1 MHNKYIDM
9 SKNKI
14 KIDNLLKF
22 KQDIIDMSDKCINY
36 LLCNDYIAVLNEPDM
51 QIINQMTLHFDK
63 MKSIYYSNNDQS
75 DDDEQDVLSDNPNED
90 DNYSFLMEN
99 NKIYKKILR
108 Q

>member
-36 LLCNDYIAVLNEPDM
+36 LSCNDYIDVLMKPDM
-51 QIINQMTLHFDK
+51 QIINQIILHFDK

-75 DDDEQDVLSDNPNED
+75 DDDEQDISSDNYNED
-90 DNYSFLMEN
+90 DDE
-99 NKIYKKILR
+99 
-108 Q
+108 